1 MATAAGRIG
10 IETVVWSRGD
20 DYAVAVNIDV
30 ARSRPR
36 PGEVH
41 RLLSVHFVAARIKPD
56 LPRRRCCRRCWS
68 WACGREL
75 ELADARKPACASGD
89 RIIFVGVP
97 ET

>member
-1 MATAAGRIG
+1 MAMAAGRIG

-41 RLLSVHFVAARIKPD
+41 RVFSVHFVAARRERD
-56 LPRRRCCRRCWS
+56 LPRRRRSCGCNGRGGGYRRCRCRCRRWS
-68 WACGREL
+68 R
-75 ELADARKPACASGD
+75 
-89 RIIFVGVP
+89 
-97 ET
+97 

>member
-1 MATAAGRIG
+1 MAMAAGRIG

-41 RLLSVHFVAARIKPD
+41 RVFSVDFVAARSERD
-56 LPRRRCCRRCWS
+56 LPRRRRSRGCNGRGGGYGRCRCRCRCRRWS
-68 WACGREL
+68 R
-75 ELADARKPACASGD
+75 
-89 RIIFVGVP
+89 
-97 ET
+97 